1 MVSLC
6 GSKWGLSLAKSIV
19 IVATKNRQKSIDE
32 KEGRLGTVS
41 SKLKDYRSLAERGA
55 NFLVDS
61 NHKQR
66 S

>member
-1 MVSLC
+1 M
-6 GSKWGLSLAKSIV
+6 GLSLAKSIV

-41 SKLKDYRSLAERGA
+41 SKLKDYRSLVERGA